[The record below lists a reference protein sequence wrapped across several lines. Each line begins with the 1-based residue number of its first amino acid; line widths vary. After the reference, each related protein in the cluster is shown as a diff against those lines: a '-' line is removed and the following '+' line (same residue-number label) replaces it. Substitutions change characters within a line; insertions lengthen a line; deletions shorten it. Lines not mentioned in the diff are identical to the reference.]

1 MCGIAGI
8 ILKNKNAF
16 IAVDKLK
23 SLSNAIKHRGPDG
36 EGYLIV
42 ANLKATPYSLNNTKK
57 ITNSDIFYLPQK
69 SIENIENPE
78 ETEIAFAHRR
88 LSIIDLNETGHQP
101 MCDSKRKN
109 WITYNGEIY
118 NYIELR
124 EELKLLGHAFISQS
138 DTEVVLAAYAEW
150 GQDCVNK
157 FNGMWAFCLLDL
169 EKNICFASRDR
180 FGVKPFYFINHP
192 DYFAFA
198 SEQKAFVKAGFIN
211 AKYSIENVSSYL
223 LDGLIENKTSNFFK
237 GIDELWPGNNLIY
250 DIKTHQFNINQYY
263 HLKNFTSLKNNY
275 LDDQE
280 IINSIEHLLEKAIQ
294 IRLRSDVEVGTCL
307 SGGIDSSVIAGL
319 IAKQNKNKLSCF
331 TSIFKNSTISEE
343 YFADL
348 VINQINSKSVKIEP
362 SLNGFIREVDD
373 LVYSQDAPIWNTSTY
388 AQYKVM
394 ELAKLSG
401 IKVVLDGQGA
411 DELFGGYHHHFVAK
425 WDNLFSHS
433 KLLTAFS
440 EINQSSKT
448 ISNPFLF
455 YFKEKVKN
463 YFNPNQFSQN
473 IILKKDFLL
482 LKKNSSEIETNTLN
496 NCLINDIYNTRLKT
510 FLKCEDRCG
519 MWHGVESRTPF
530 SDDVELINFLFS
542 FDGNR
547 KIKNG
552 ISKYLLREASKTIL
566 PKQIYQRY
574 DKVGF
579 ETPMQ
584 EWMIKMRPQLLEE
597 IKASNFE
604 FVNYNTIHKT
614 NPNDE
619 FENKLLFKLY
629 VLSKWQ
635 KVFA

>member
-16 IAVDKLK
+16 KVVDKLK

-36 EGYLIV
+36 EGFLFV
-42 ANLKATPYSLNNTKK
+42 ANLQATPYSLD
-57 ITNSDIFYLPQK
+57 NSKRISNPTIFYLPQQ
-69 SIENIENPE
+69 SIENVGNPE
-78 ETEIAFAHRR
+78 ETDVAFAHRR
-88 LSIIDLNETGHQP
+88 LSILDLNETGHQP
-101 MCDSKRKN
+101 MCDLKRKN

-118 NYIELR
+118 NYLELR
-124 EELKLLGHAFISQS
+124 DELKLLGHQFVSQS
-138 DTEVVLAAYAEW
+138 DTEVVLAAYAQW
-150 GQDCVNK
+150 GPDCVNK
-157 FNGMWAFCLLDL
+157 LNGMWAFCLLDL
-169 EKNICFASRDR
+169 EKNRCFASRDR

-198 SEQKAFVKAGFIN
+198 SEQKAFVEAGFIK
-211 AKYSIENVSSYL
+211 AHYSIENVSSYL
-223 LDGLIENKTSNFFK
+223 LDGLIENQTSNFFE
-237 GIDELWPGNNLIY
+237 GVNELWPGNNLIY
-250 DIKTHQFNINQYY
+250 EIKTHQFNINPYY

-275 LDDQE
+275 LNDQE
-280 IINSIEHLLEKAIQ
+280 IIHKVEHLLEKAIQ

-307 SGGIDSSVIAGL
+307 SGGIDSSVIASL
-319 IAKQNKNKLSCF
+319 IAKQNKNKLICF
-331 TSIFKNSTISEE
+331 TSIFKNNTLSEE

-348 VINQINSKSVKIEP
+348 VISQNNSKSVKIEP
-362 SLNGFIREVDD
+362 SLNGFLKEVDN

-394 ELAKLSG
+394 ELAKLNG

-411 DELFGGYHHHFVAK
+411 DELFGGYHHHFIAK
-425 WDNLFSHS
+425 WDHLFSHA
-433 KLLTAFS
+433 KLLTALL
-440 EINQSSKT
+440 EMNQSSKT

-455 YFKEKVKN
+455 YIKEKVKN
-463 YFNPNQFSQN
+463 YVNPNQFNQN
-473 IILKKDFLL
+473 KILKTEFLL
-482 LKKNSSEIETNTLN
+482 LKKNTAKLESNTLN
-496 NCLINDIYNTRLKT
+496 DCLINDIYNTRLKT

-519 MWHGVESRTPF
+519 MWHSVESRTPF
-530 SDDVELINFLFS
+530 SDDIDLINFLFS
-542 FDGNR
+542 FDGDR

-552 ISKYLLREASKTIL
+552 ISKYLLREASKSIL
-566 PKQIYQRY
+566 PKEIYRRY

-584 EWMIKMRPQLLEE
+584 DWMIKMRPQLLDE

-614 NPNDE
+614 NANDE